1 MQILPCGHVA
11 YEGTSRLCPHLM
23 ADREVMKLAVKG
35 FSDAMKC
42 SRCREGRKFSKYEID
57 READG
62 ASPSRP

>member
-1 MQILPCGHVA
+1 M
-11 YEGTSRLCPHLM
+11 CPHLM
-23 ADREVMKLAVKG
+23 AGREVMKLTVEG

-62 ASPSRP
+62 ASPSRPRSQRRPRTVTMAKRNM